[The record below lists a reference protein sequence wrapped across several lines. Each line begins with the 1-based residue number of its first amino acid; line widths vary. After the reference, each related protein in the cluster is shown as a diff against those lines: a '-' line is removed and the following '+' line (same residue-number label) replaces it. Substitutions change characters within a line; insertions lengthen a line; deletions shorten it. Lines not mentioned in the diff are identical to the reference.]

1 MREANVF
8 ETKQFGQH
16 VVWDKFYDEVAEEI
30 HMVGLRCV
38 AGSGIWGAVILR
50 GCCVLEYKG
59 FPAVLVDASWCCGLH
74 GERGGG
80 GGGFDAGGKMRGEG
94 FDANETLL
102 NDKQH
107 VREQRELGRQGKMK
121 VWTTQNVVRRLRSH
135 SRRCL
140 F

>member
-1 MREANVF
+1 MREAMCSRPSNSGSMWCGTNF
-8 ETKQFGQH
+8 MTKQRNH
-16 VVWDKFYDEVAEEI
+16 Y
-30 HMVGLRCV
+30 MVGLRCV

-50 GCCVLEYKG
+50 GCCVLEYEG
-59 FPAVLVDASWCCGLH
+59 FSAVLVDASWCCGLH

-107 VREQRELGRQGKMK
+107 VRVL
-121 VWTTQNVVRRLRSH
+121 
-135 SRRCL
+135 
-140 F
+140 